1 MTGEFRMTGEFS
13 GQNCCLIL
21 VFNLLVPLLDQY
33 TDLSM
38 ATRLL
43 RGPEDTLTIH
53 SSESC
58 SPYYKKIIFQYAN
71 KDKDRRLF
79 SQFSV

>member
-1 MTGEFRMTGEFS
+1 MAGEFS

-43 RGPEDTLTIH
+43 RGPEDTLTIN

-58 SPYYKKIIFQYAN
+58 SPYYSCKIIFQ
-71 KDKDRRLF
+71 L
-79 SQFSV
+79 